1 MLVFFFGMQ
10 FQTASTNV
18 CRRVLAE
25 ERKIC
30 LDNRGPVVTVGH
42 AADMHKSN
50 EAGRN
55 GLLIEAGR
63 TGLQIEAGR
72 TGLSIEAGRT
82 GLSIGSLKICAPY
95 PYPDP
100 APAPAPR
107 VEPEPDPDLLDLH
120 RRTQER
126 ARR

>member
-1 MLVFFFGMQ
+1 MDARVFFFGMQ

-50 EAGRN
+50 EAGR
-55 GLLIEAGR
+55 
-63 TGLQIEAGR
+63 TGLQ
-72 TGLSIEAGRT
+72 IEAGRT

-107 VEPEPDPDLLDLH
+107 VEPDPDLLDLH